1 MRATASRELKKR
13 TQLGQFAASCL
24 CHCSVIVYYLYLA
37 NENKRVGTMFIRA
50 LQLALR
56 EKSSRIIGP
65 GSPSFVVNA
74 FDLFGSELAELAE
87 KVAVITGGA
96 SGIGKAT
103 AAEFIRNGAKVIIA
117 DVQDDLDHAVAAE
130 LGPGT
135 ACYTR
140 CDVTDE
146 AQVAADVDLAVSRY
160 GQLDVMFNNVGIIA
174 GSRQPGRPP
183 LAAVD
188 LADFD
193 RVMAA
198 NARGVLAG
206 LKHAARAMVPR
217 RRSSIICTASIAGMV
232 GTAAADPEY
241 SASKAAVLGLVR
253 AVAAEL
259 GRSGVRVNA
268 ISPGA
273 VRTPLLMKSLAAWFP
288 EKSAEEIQQMAT
300 EDSPMVAGTALEAED
315 IARAAMY
322 LASDEAKYVNGHN
335 IVVDGGLSVTMR
347 AK

>member
-1 MRATASRELKKR
+1 
-13 TQLGQFAASCL
+13 
-24 CHCSVIVYYLYLA
+24 
-37 NENKRVGTMFIRA
+37 MFIRA

-74 FDLFGSELAELAE
+74 FSSAPSSQSQQRLAG

-103 AAEFIRNGAKVIIA
+103 AAEFVRNGAKVIIA
-117 DVQDDLDHAVAAE
+117 DVQDDLGHAVATE
-130 LGPGT
+130 LGTGA

-146 AQVAADVDLAVSRY
+146 AQVAAAVDLAVSRH
-160 GQLDVMFNNVGIIA
+160 GQLDVMFNNAGIIA
-174 GSRQPGRPP
+174 GIRQRPP

-217 RRSSIICTASIAGMV
+217 RRGSIICTASIAGMV

-273 VRTPLLMKSLAAWFP
+273 VPTPLLMKSLAAWFP
-288 EKSAEEIQQMAT
+288 GKSAEEIRRMTA

>member
-1 MRATASRELKKR
+1 
-13 TQLGQFAASCL
+13 
-24 CHCSVIVYYLYLA
+24 
-37 NENKRVGTMFIRA
+37 MFIRA

-74 FDLFGSELAELAE
+74 FDLFGSELAESAELAE

-174 GSRQPGRPP
+174 GSRQPGAEPGFEIRGAMNKHWGVPGPLSLRHCRQRPP

-315 IARAAMY
+315 IARAVY